1 MGIFE
6 KFKLGLNKSSKSF
19 SDGFKN
25 LVLNK
30 KVDAETL
37 DQLEDFLIESDVG
50 VIAAKELKQ
59 IFSNATIDPSKNSI
73 GQINSLVETYIKN
86 LMFPLEKEIIFEKEI
101 FEDNINHAIKKIKLF
116 IEEKNIS

>member
-1 MGIFE
+1 MA
-6 KFKLGLNKSSKSF
+6 
-19 SDGFKN
+19 
-25 LVLNK
+25 NK

-86 LMFPLEKEIIFEKEI
+86 LMFPLEKEIIFEIESEPNEFSAVTVVRKSP
-101 FEDNINHAIKKIKLF
+101 KIVITNTTSITTLVGP
-116 IEEKNIS
+116 SS